1 VRIDVT
7 VPLRS
12 RRERAGIELHRS
24 TTLAPADVTRVNK
37 IPCTSVARTLLDVA
51 EAIDR
56 RGLER
61 AFDQA
66 EVTEVFDLRA
76 RH

>member
-1 VRIDVT
+1 M
-7 VPLRS
+7 
-12 RRERAGIELHRS
+12 
-24 TTLAPADVTRVNK
+24 NK